1 MMSRQSATR
10 ADQDTIALTVN
21 GREARVRAGAS
32 VAVAIVSAGV
42 PCRISVSGEPRA
54 PLCGMGICMECR
66 ATVDGT
72 PHVRTCQLAARS
84 GMTVVTG

>member
-1 MMSRQSATR
+1 MRPPSAMPNVPHE
-10 ADQDTIALTVN
+10 IALTIN
-21 GREARVRAGAS
+21 GREVRVRAGAS
-32 VAVAIVSAGV
+32 VAAAIMVDGA

-66 ATVDGT
+66 ATVDGA
-72 PHVRTCQLAARS
+72 PQVRTCQLAARN